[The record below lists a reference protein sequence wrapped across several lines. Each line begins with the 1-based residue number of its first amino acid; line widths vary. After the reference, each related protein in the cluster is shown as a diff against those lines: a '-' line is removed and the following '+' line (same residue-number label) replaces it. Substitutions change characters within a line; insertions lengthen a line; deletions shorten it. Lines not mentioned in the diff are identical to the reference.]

1 MKRWIPVFML
11 ICVSSGR
18 DQALAGDK
26 SELVG
31 QFKSAFYKDWPLFST
46 RADEAKA
53 VQSIDRFGPVGI
65 GIELHQPAFVM
76 KVKNVSQV
84 KTAKVDP
91 KSIPFTKVTFKDG
104 GETDSQLLIWT
115 GDTLMN
121 LDRNEVLKMTIK
133 PENGTEYLFVESGGF
148 SEKNPLGWKS
158 SLIVLKRT
166 DT

>member
-1 MKRWIPVFML
+1 MKRWISVLML
-11 ICVSSGR
+11 MAVAGSGAWADDVDKAGRVGEFSS
-18 DQALAGDK
+18 
-26 SELVG
+26 S
-31 QFKSAFYKDWPLFST
+31 FYKDWPLFST

-121 LDRNEVLKMTIK
+121 LDRNDVLKMTIK